1 MKPDTRKMLA
11 TALALLTALLP
22 ATGCQNGSAAGGVD
36 KAAAT
41 AISPEFAARLGQD
54 DGFAFSLLFGADVQG
69 NLKDCGCPKHPQGG
83 LAWRMGY
90 VDGLKKLAPDAPTL
104 QIDAGRMFANSVG
117 GYVQPYDR
125 IRNEWMLRAYGEAGF
140 AAANVSYFD
149 AQMLAELLHK
159 SDASDKRQSFPFLAR
174 LVSANVRPA
183 KPDLSAPTPYVIETV
198 AGKRLPKPVRVG
210 ITGVTMANPNPGAET
225 LNFTIEDPAE
235 ALKRVLPELRAKSD
249 FVIVMSYG
257 PEAQTDKV
265 TKVPG
270 VDLVVVAN
278 NLGAMILQVQK
289 VNDVSVVQAFSQTK
303 LLGDLRFYYAP
314 DGTISQMR
322 LSMPSLDKD
331 IPTDR
336 RWEQMVADAQKAIDD
351 AVKATVDTPPAE
363 PAGPVSAAPPSKP

>member
-1 MKPDTRKMLA
+1 MLA
-11 TALALLTALLP
+11 AALTLLTGLLP
-22 ATGCQNGSAAGGVD
+22 AASCQNSSAAGDAD
-36 KAAAT
+36 KASAT
-41 AISPEFAARLGQD
+41 AMSPEFAARLGKD

-90 VDGLKKLAPDAPTL
+90 VDGLRKIAPDAPAL
-104 QIDAGRMFANSVG
+104 QLDAGRIFAHSVG

-125 IRNEWMLRAYGEAGF
+125 VRNEWMLRAYGEAGF

-149 AQMLAELLHK
+149 LPMLAELLHK
-159 SDASDKRQSFPFLAR
+159 PEFEAKRQLFPFAAR
-174 LVSANVRPA
+174 LVSANIRPTR
-183 KPDLSAPTPYVIETV
+183 PDLAAPTPYVIETV
-198 AGKRLPKPVRVG
+198 AGKRLPKPVRLG
-210 ITGVTMANPNPGAET
+210 ITGVTMSNPNPSAET
-225 LNFTIEDPAE
+225 LNFAVEDPAE

-249 FVIVMSYG
+249 FVVVMSYG

-270 VDLVVVAN
+270 IDLVIVAN

-351 AVKATVDTPPAE
+351 ATKATVDAPPAE
-363 PAGPVSAAPPSKP
+363 SAGPASPAPPSKP

>member
-1 MKPDTRKMLA
+1 MKRNVGTLLA
-11 TALALLTALLP
+11 AVCVLLAGLLP
-22 ATGCQNGSAAGGVD
+22 TTGCQDSSAANDAG
-36 KAAAT
+36 KAKST

-90 VDGLKKLAPDAPTL
+90 ADGLKQMAPDAPFL
-104 QIDAGRMFANSVG
+104 QIDAGRMFAHSV

-125 IRNEWMLRAYGEAGF
+125 TRNEWMLRAYGEAGF
-140 AAANVSYFD
+140 AAANMSYFD
-149 AQMLAELLHK
+149 MPMLAELLYK
-159 SDASDKRQSFPFLAR
+159 SEVEAKRQAFPFLTR
-174 LVSANVRPA
+174 LVSANIRPA
-183 KPDLSAPTPYVIETV
+183 KPELVPPTPYIIETV
-198 AGKRLPKPVRVG
+198 TSKRLPKPVRVG

-225 LNFTIEDPAE
+225 LNFTIDDPAE
-235 ALKRVLPELRAKSD
+235 ALKRVIPELRAKCD
-249 FVIVMSYG
+249 FVVVMSYG

-303 LLGDLRFYYAP
+303 LLGDLRFYYTP
-314 DGTISQMR
+314 DGTLREMR

-336 RWEQMVADAQKAIDD
+336 RWEQMVVDAQKAIDEATK
-351 AVKATVDTPPAE
+351 AVVNSPPSEA
-363 PAGPVSAAPPSKP
+363 AGPVSAQPRNN